1 MKFVRDIAIG
11 LLTAIL
17 VLSVSGAEAK
27 DIWPP
32 PAKYDRG
39 PLINPQ
45 YQTPVIEHL
54 APAALAAACFGKHLA
69 CSFAE
74 IGSPCEIILP
84 VKGWQPMLRHEM
96 GHCRGWP
103 ADHPRS

>member
-1 MKFVRDIAIG
+1 MKFVRDIAIS
-11 LLTAIL
+11 LLTALL
-17 VLSVSGAEAK
+17 VLSASAAEAK

-32 PAKYDRG
+32 PAKYDHG

-54 APAALAAACFGKHLA
+54 APAQLAVACFGKHLA

-84 VKGWQPMLRHEM
+84 IKGWQPMLRHEM

-103 ADHPRS
+103 ADHSG

>member
-1 MKFVRDIAIG
+1 MQILRTIVVG
-11 LLTAIL
+11 LLSASIGFAA
-17 VLSVSGAEAK
+17 SAAQAR

-32 PAKYDRG
+32 PARYDSG

-45 YQTPVIEHL
+45 YQMPIIEHL
-54 APAALAAACFGKHLA
+54 SPAKLITACFGRHLA

-74 IGSPCEIILP
+74 IGSPCKIILP
-84 VKGWQPMLRHEM
+84 IAGWRSMLRHEM

-103 ADHPRS
+103 ANHPS

>member
-1 MKFVRDIAIG
+1 MPILRTIVIALLSAVIG
-11 LLTAIL
+11 FSA
-17 VLSVSGAEAK
+17 SAAQAR

-32 PAKYDRG
+32 PARYDSV
-39 PLINPQ
+39 PLLNPQ
-45 YQTPVIEHL
+45 YPTPIIEHL
-54 APAALAAACFGKHLA
+54 PPAQLDAACFGKHLA

-84 VKGWQPMLRHEM
+84 IVGWQPMLRHEM

-103 ADHPRS
+103 ANHPR